1 MIDSFSVCYHGTIDV
16 YSEKIMDNI
25 DVSAVRFFTD
35 FGQGFYVTSRRDQA
49 EMWAINKFRDNVAH
63 DKYVRPSIVK
73 LFLDIDFLRQA
84 SGLTFD
90 SPRTAPL
97 VKQLIKGAISLQDF
111 HSQVS
116 PRRFEDQLSFNKL
129 RALECITDMEVFTI
143 EKLTPAG

>member
-25 DVSAVRFFTD
+25 DVSAGRFFTD
-35 FGQGFYVTSRRDQA
+35 F
-49 EMWAINKFRDNVAH
+49 I
-63 DKYVRPSIVK
+63 
-73 LFLDIDFLRQA
+73 DIDFLRQA
-84 SGLTFD
+84 NGLTFD
-90 SPRTAPL
+90 SPSDKWAEFVYNCRKEGLSDRIYHNYDYICGPLADGRTAPL